1 MTDNVKQID
10 ESTTSKDKI
19 RLTLTKVGG
28 EAVVQRERSYHGG
41 HEWKILGTPFS
52 GTFGT
57 GDQQRS
63 MIVALGL
70 VIRAFNSA
78 GWKLGEGGK

>member
-1 MTDNVKQID
+1 M
-10 ESTTSKDKI
+10 
-19 RLTLTKVGG
+19 
-28 EAVVQRERSYHGG
+28 VQRERSYHGG

-78 GWKLGEGGK
+78 GWKLGEG